1 MKEPVEPS
9 LGIVNFREVLLTA
22 LMQSAPP
29 SWLQSNCH
37 VPGQTD
43 PATSMFLQITDG
55 GDTAPAMIDLP
66 VPRPSGLQIQILDS
80 DAAASPATAA
90 CRRVGGDKGD
100 TQFLKTGND
109 RWSQ

>member
-1 MKEPVEPS
+1 M
-9 LGIVNFREVLLTA
+9 NFREGLLTA

-66 VPRPSGLQIQILDS
+66 SASGLQIQILDS

-90 CRRVGGDKGD
+90 CRRVGGD
-100 TQFLKTGND
+100 
-109 RWSQ
+109 RWHSVRENWQKRQ